1 MNKKFAALATLLTGA
16 MLGLVSCNKDSSFHA
31 TSVVYP
37 YNCILYADQTLD
49 SIVFQTT
56 DSWSLS
62 TPFDWIHIQGKTEGT
77 INNDMSLYIIRNNV
91 TFDENTTDSTRIGH
105 IQLNSH
111 YNAAALY
118 IQFGFINITHPA
130 YTVKH
135 YYGTTNVPTKVSFTV
150 ADSANVTRDSIC
162 FDAQNRWT
170 LELED
175 QSSQAWVTA
184 SSTRGGSGKHSV
196 LLTMTKNPDTTDR
209 ETKAVLTSG
218 EVKNEIVIRQFGKPK
233 KKD

>member
-1 MNKKFAALATLLTGA
+1 MNKKFATLATLLTGA
-16 MLGLVSCNKDSSFHA
+16 ILGLVSCNKDTSLHA
-31 TSVVYP
+31 TSVDYP
-37 YNCILYADQTLD
+37 YNSILYADQTLD
-49 SIVFQTT
+49 SIIFRTT

-62 TPFDWIHIQGKTEGT
+62 TPYPWIHIEGRTEGT
-77 INNDMSLYIIRNNV
+77 IKNDRSMYIIKNNV

-105 IQLNSH
+105 IQLSSH

-135 YYGTTNVPTKVSFTV
+135 YYGTTNVPTKVAFTV
-150 ADSANVTRDSIC
+150 ADSANVTSDSIC
-162 FDAQNRWT
+162 FNARNRWT
-170 LELED
+170 LELKNEG
-175 QSSQAWVTA
+175 SQAWVTA
-184 SSTRGGSGKHSV
+184 SKTAGNAGKQSIM
-196 LLTMTKNPDTTDR
+196 LTMSKNPNTTDR

-218 EVKNEIVIRQFGKPK
+218 EVKNEIIIRQFGKPV